1 MTELSENTNLTIPLK
16 NILGMIAFTAIATM
30 AYFSIEARLTTL
42 EHNIDMTNVEIK
54 SNSEFRILWPRGQ
67 LGSLPADARQDM
79 LIEGLERDVIELR
92 EMQDRVHEL
101 TIRIGTVEALY
112 RNIEILKARTE
123 YGSNGCH
130 RGSLAYRGGIRDSGD
145 CACEDALR
153 HRTDQREDQSV
164 V

>member
-30 AYFSIEARLTTL
+30 AYFSIESRLTAL
-42 EHNIDMTNVEIK
+42 EHNIDMTDVEIK

-79 LIEGLERDVIELR
+79 LIEGLERDVTELR

-101 TIRIGTVEALY
+101 TIRIGTLEALY
-112 RNIEILKARTE
+112 ENRNSEST
-123 YGSNGCH
+123 N
-130 RGSLAYRGGIRDSGD
+130 
-145 CACEDALR
+145 
-153 HRTDQREDQSV
+153 
-164 V
+164 

>member
-16 NILGMIAFTAIATM
+16 NILGMIAFTAVATM

-79 LIEGLERDVIELR
+79 LLEGLERDVLELR

-101 TIRIGTVEALY
+101 TIRIGTLEALFDTK
-112 RNIEILKARTE
+112 NSEST
-123 YGSNGCH
+123 N
-130 RGSLAYRGGIRDSGD
+130 
-145 CACEDALR
+145 
-153 HRTDQREDQSV
+153 
-164 V
+164 

>member
-30 AYFSIEARLTTL
+30 AYFSIESRLTTL
-42 EHNIDMTNVEIK
+42 EHSIDMTDVEIK

-112 RNIEILKARTE
+112 ENRNSESA
-123 YGSNGCH
+123 N
-130 RGSLAYRGGIRDSGD
+130 
-145 CACEDALR
+145 
-153 HRTDQREDQSV
+153 
-164 V
+164 